1 MTDDYNDADDER
13 ELGEADGE
21 TEATGTC
28 PHCGESVEI
37 ELDPSG
43 GDVQE
48 YIDECE
54 VCSNPWSV
62 TVHYDVEGKAEVEVA
77 ALDE

>member
-1 MTDDYNDADDER
+1 MRDDYEEPEEAEDGDA
-13 ELGEADGE
+13 E
-21 TEATGTC
+21 TEATVSC

-37 ELDPSG
+37 TLDPSG

-48 YIDECE
+48 YIEDCE
-54 VCSNPWSV
+54 VCCNPWSV
-62 TVHYDVEGKAEVEVA
+62 VVHFDVEGKAEVEVV

>member
-1 MTDDYNDADDER
+1 MRDDYDEPEEAEDGDA
-13 ELGEADGE
+13 E
-21 TEATGTC
+21 TEATVSC

-37 ELDPSG
+37 TLDPSG

-48 YIDECE
+48 YIEDCE
-54 VCSNPWSV
+54 VCCNPW
-62 TVHYDVEGKAEVEVA
+62 TVRVQFGADGHADVEVT

>member
-1 MTDDYNDADDER
+1 MRDDYEEPEEAEDGDA
-13 ELGEADGE
+13 E
-21 TEATGTC
+21 TEATVSC

-37 ELDPSG
+37 TLDPSG

-48 YIDECE
+48 YTADCAIC
-54 VCSNPWSV
+54 CTPW
-62 TVHYDVEGKAEVEVA
+62 TVRVLFGADGHADVEVT

>member
-1 MTDDYNDADDER
+1 MRDDYEEPEEAEDGDA
-13 ELGEADGE
+13 E
-21 TEATGTC
+21 TEATVSC

-37 ELDPSG
+37 TLDPSG

-48 YIDECE
+48 YIEDCE
-54 VCSNPWSV
+54 VCCNPW
-62 TVHYDVEGKAEVEVA
+62 TVRVQFGADGHADVEVT

>member
-1 MTDDYNDADDER
+1 MRDDYEEPEDGEDGDA
-13 ELGEADGE
+13 E
-21 TEATGTC
+21 TEATVSC

-37 ELDPSG
+37 TLDPSG

-48 YIDECE
+48 YIEDCE
-54 VCSNPWSV
+54 VCCNPW
-62 TVHYDVEGKAEVEVA
+62 TVRVQFGADGHADVEVT